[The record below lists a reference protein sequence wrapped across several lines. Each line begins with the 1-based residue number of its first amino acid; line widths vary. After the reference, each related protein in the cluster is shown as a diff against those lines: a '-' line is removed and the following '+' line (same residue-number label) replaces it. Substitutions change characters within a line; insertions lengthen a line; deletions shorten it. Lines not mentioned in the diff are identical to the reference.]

1 MKEKY
6 DNQLKPRLH
15 EDWIDD
21 HAMKIVRILKKEGF
35 ETYLVGGCI
44 RDLLAGIHP
53 KDYDIA
59 TSASP
64 SQVRK
69 KVPGSYIIGRRFK
82 LVLVK
87 KGDQQFEVATFRRNV
102 RPEELTDENNQIEGD
117 NYFGTAEE
125 DAQRRDFTI
134 NALFFDPTEHQLIDY
149 IEGMKDIESRQ
160 IKMIGDP
167 VSRLIEDPIRI
178 FRAVRLSHKLGF
190 RIEENLRAAIL
201 QTQNEILKGVL
212 PRRREE
218 YLKILRLKDP
228 NLAWLELF
236 DLGILKHC
244 LSGLHALFENAEKS
258 EVFALYFSQAHSVG
272 IDFQNPTE
280 LFSAFMYC
288 FIRAYYPDDIDVS
301 SILNDEKLNYFMRE
315 ELGIF
320 KNEIGQFERALQ
332 IIPSLFRYD
341 SYLRKGQRRQASFI
355 SNDALPLALK
365 LSMMDQYLPTQLIHF
380 WLDQVERHTSAT
392 NERHSPTNHV
402 EQEIE

>member
-15 EDWIDD
+15 EDWIDP

-59 TSASP
+59 TNASP

-69 KVPGSYIIGRRFK
+69 KVPGSYVIGRRFK

-102 RPEELTDENNQIEGD
+102 RPEELSDENNQIEGD
-117 NYFGTAEE
+117 NYFGNAEE

-149 IEGMKDIESRQ
+149 VDGMKDIDARQ

-167 VSRLIEDPIRI
+167 LARLIEDPIRI
-178 FRAVRLSHKLGF
+178 FRAVRLSHKLSF
-190 RIEENLRAAIL
+190 RIEENLRAAIM
-201 QTQNEILKGVL
+201 QAQSEVIKGVL

-218 YLKILRLKDP
+218 YLKILRLNDP
-228 NLAWLELF
+228 QLAWLEF
-236 DLGILKHC
+236 YDLGILKHC
-244 LSGLHALFENAEKS
+244 LSGLHALVENTEKWHD
-258 EVFALYFSQAHSVG
+258 FTTYFSSARKVG

-280 LFSAFMYC
+280 LFSAFIYC
-288 FIRAYYPDDIDVS
+288 FIRAYYPEDLDTQN
-301 SILNDEKLNYFMRE
+301 ILNDEKLNYFMRE
-315 ELGIF
+315 ELGVF
-320 KNEIGQFERALQ
+320 KNEIGQLERALQ
-332 IIPSLFRYD
+332 IIPTLFRYD
-341 SYLRKGQRRQASFI
+341 SYLRKGHRRQMSFI

-365 LSMMDQYLPTQLIHF
+365 LVMLDQYLPTQLLHF
-380 WLDQVERHTSAT
+380 WLDQVKKYSEQNFERSL
-392 NERHSPTNHV
+392 P
-402 EQEIE
+402 IENDLP